1 MQNGNF
7 SMRKTAFAQT
17 VLHHKKQ
24 KHMKNKLT
32 QTLILILFFQ
42 IQSCQIEKSKQGI
55 SDEQIWKMGW
65 RMIENSMN
73 ENFNVAELQFDSLL
87 HISDK
92 IDRKFLT
99 TGLEVKS
106 KLNKGEEITE
116 LLNNQDEE
124 TLRVLCKKGFLSNIK
139 SCNGLSEE
147 KVLNEDLQLKI
158 IDLYVKD
165 QTIRGNIMSDIIS
178 KYEIDTTGI
187 KTKYDWSN
195 PDEVNVDELTRNQLK
210 EIFKEY
216 GFPTRELI
224 GQDAMDGVFYI
235 IQHSDGDK
243 EWQKSQL
250 PNIEL
255 VVKKGVFSGQKYAY
269 LYDRIKVN
277 SGENQLYGTQFKMVD
292 PSTNRYELV
301 PVKNL
306 PDLNKRR
313 KEMGMMP
320 IELYRK
326 FHNQY
331 VMQSSK

>member
-1 MQNGNF
+1 
-7 SMRKTAFAQT
+7 
-17 VLHHKKQ
+17 
-24 KHMKNKLT
+24 MKNKLT
-32 QTLILILFFQ
+32 QALILILFFQ

-65 RMIENSMN
+65 RMIENSWD
-73 ENFNVAELQFDSLL
+73 EKYELAELQFDSLL
-87 HISDK
+87 SMNKQLDY
-92 IDRKFLT
+92 KFLV
-99 TGLEVKS
+99 TGLETKFKLS
-106 KLNKGEEITE
+106 KKNEVQKIIS
-116 LLNNQDEE
+116 NQPVD
-124 TLRVLCKKGFLSNIK
+124 LVRKICKKEFAKDLNACENIPK
-139 SCNGLSEE
+139 E
-147 KVLNEDLQLKI
+147 KIEDKELQLRI

-165 QTIRGNIMSDIIS
+165 QAIRGNIMNKIIS
-178 KYEIDTTGI
+178 KYQVDTTNI

-195 PDEVNVDELTRNQLK
+195 PEEVNVDELTRNQLK

-216 GFPTRELI
+216 DFPTRELI

-235 IQHSDGDK
+235 IQHADGDK
-243 EWQKSQL
+243 EWQKLQF

-255 VVKKGVFSGQKYAY
+255 AVKKGIFSGQKYAY

-277 SGENQLYGTQFKMVD
+277 SGKNQLYGTQFKMVD

-320 IELYRK
+320 IELYEK
-326 FHNQY
+326 FHKQQ